1 MLQQQN
7 DITICLGSQLAI
19 QPFYGRPE
27 TLLTPCQVVYGHLD
41 DPENE
46 DIRRGISYLRLRPGM
61 LAYCCCTHEALRL
74 CMLLGM

>member
-7 DITICLGSQLAI
+7 DITICLGSQSAI
-19 QPFYGRPE
+19 QPFNSMPKA
-27 TLLTPCQVVYGHLD
+27 LLTPCQVVYGHLD

-61 LAYCCCTHEALRL
+61 LA
-74 CMLLGM
+74 